1 MIIKNMPWLVS
12 RRRVLILS
20 IVDYSIILILF
31 LILQTTKYIN
41 TNFLSINLLALS
53 WLVVSYIL
61 DKYSVSQDD
70 FNIYISKR
78 LLRVI
83 NTSILSGVLFKFIII
98 FTSTLNWN
106 VGDGKWISF
115 IMYTA
120 FFSYLYEIFHAFII
134 KKYLSKEVKWISIFS
149 DFEKGSLI
157 SEKINIKN
165 NIYYKSIHK
174 SKINQLTK
182 LDINKF
188 GFIIEDI
195 NSLNN
200 TEKSILISLKN
211 RGHKILSLINWYER
225 YLHRYPKEITNSND
239 IAGELLIYKEINSSQ
254 RIKRFSEFFLSAI
267 LLLILSPLILMVAV
281 LIKIE
286 DDGPIFYSQIRTGF
300 AGEPFRIYKL
310 RSMKVNAER
319 NGIKWSSLNDER
331 ITKVGKL
338 IRRTRLDEVP
348 QLLSVLNGDMS
359 LIGPR
364 PERPEIDK
372 MLSKEIPNYQLR
384 YLVRPGLS
392 GWAQVCYPYGA
403 SVEDTKMKFSYDMYY
418 IKNFS
423 TFFDLLILLE
433 TIRLVINLR
442 GSLPK

>member
-31 LILQTTKYIN
+31 LILQTTEYIN

-61 DKYSVSQDD
+61 DKYSVSEDD

-83 NTSILSGVLFKFIII
+83 NTSILCGVLFKFIII